1 MNPPVLIVLTGKHK
15 GKRVRLTEP
24 ETLVG
29 RDEGAKLRIATSEVS
44 RQHCLLIIAPDGVIV
59 RDLGS
64 RNSTFING
72 SPLADETLLKPGD
85 TLTIGPMAFE
95 LEGATP
101 AEKQAKAVSTSAR
114 PKADPKASDDDIASW
129 LVDDSSAGL
138 SASDTTIVQ
147 NGPKSTESRP
157 ISKAPPKT
165 PKKEFAS
172 VAEEAADIIRR
183 HQAGLVDGNP

>member
-15 GKRVRLTEP
+15 GKRVKLTEP

-29 RDEGAKLRIATSEVS
+29 RDEGAKLRIASTEVS
-44 RQHCLLIIAPDGVIV
+44 RQHCLLVIVPEGVLV

-72 SPLADETLLKPGD
+72 APAADESILKPGD
-85 TLTIGPMAFE
+85 TFTVGPMTFE
-95 LEGATP
+95 LEGADP
-101 AEKQAKAVSTSAR
+101 AEKQARAASAKNR
-114 PKADPKASDDDIASW
+114 KPLDPKASDDDIASW
-129 LVDDSSAGL
+129 LTDDSNVGL
-138 SASDTTIVQ
+138 PTSDTTILK
-147 NGPKSTESRP
+147 GPAAP
-157 ISKAPPKT
+157 GKAPPPEPKP

-183 HQAGLVDGNP
+183 HKESLAQDDSE